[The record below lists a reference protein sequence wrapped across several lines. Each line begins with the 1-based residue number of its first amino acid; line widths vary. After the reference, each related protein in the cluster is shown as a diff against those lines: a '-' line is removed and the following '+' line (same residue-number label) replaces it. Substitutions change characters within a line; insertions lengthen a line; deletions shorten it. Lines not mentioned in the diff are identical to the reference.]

1 MKRKSY
7 FRMQIS
13 IHTCMIDSILFPKF
27 FCDPVFVFYESF
39 IRDTLNIGKG
49 SYDYLWSSYSLG
61 KSQNTWEASVTNLEL
76 KETLVTKRDKPIFI
90 RNQFPLELLWFLK
103 IYLIFAMLVYC
114 TENPMII
121 YKTDDNFVLLLSVL

>member
-1 MKRKSY
+1 MKRKSS
-7 FRMQIS
+7 FWMQIS
-13 IHTCMIDSILFPKF
+13 IHTSMIDSILFPKF

-49 SYDYLWSSYSLG
+49 PCDYLWSSYSLG
-61 KSQNTWEASVTNLEL
+61 KSQNTWETSVTNLEL
-76 KETLVTKRDKPIFI
+76 KESLVTKRDKSTFI

-114 TENPMII
+114 TENAMIV

>member
-7 FRMQIS
+7 FWMQIS